1 MELQGNLKSQGN
13 QFPNINFNLFT
24 LNLEPI
30 TIVPLGL
37 CHWHSIYPHLL
48 GIGACLF
55 PSTLKSS
62 LFPKSFKTV
71 PNYPCP
77 RGANKTLAR
86 KDDFSISFPWGPW
99 GQSHIRRDQCF
110 SLLVSYCLAQT
121 KWTFLSFLSCRS
133 LPSLFMLSDLEI
145 SLPV

>member
-48 GIGACLF
+48 GIGVCLF
-55 PSTLKSS
+55 PSMLKSS

-133 LPSLFMLSDLEI
+133 LPSLFLLSDLEI
-145 SLPV
+145 SLPF

>member
-55 PSTLKSS
+55 PSMLKSS

-121 KWTFLSFLSCRS
+121 KWTFLSFLSYRS
-133 LPSLFMLSDLEI
+133 LPSLFLLSDLEI
-145 SLPV
+145 SLPF

>member
-55 PSTLKSS
+55 PAILKSS

-71 PNYPCP
+71 PNHPCP

-86 KDDFSISFPWGPW
+86 KDDFSISFPQGPW
-99 GQSHIRRDQCF
+99 GQSHIREDQCF
-110 SLLVSYCLAQT
+110 SHLVSYCLAHT
-121 KWTFLSFLSCRS
+121 KWTFLSFLSCRF
-133 LPSLFMLSDLEI
+133 LPSLLQLSDLEI
-145 SLPV
+145 SLPF